1 MTCWWPLVFLGTS
14 DQLVLTGV
22 CELLGLAR
30 GGLGDSGDTSAFVSI
45 AVPLVVF
52 FSMQKFLVRGL
63 LAGSV
68 K

>member
-1 MTCWWPLVFLGTS
+1 MALVFLGTS
-14 DQLVLTGV
+14 NDQQVLTGNIV
-22 CELLGLAR
+22 NLMGSR
-30 GGLGDSGDTSAFVSI
+30 GGDWEILSASAFISI

-52 FSMQKFLVRGL
+52 FSMQRFLVRGL

>member
-1 MTCWWPLVFLGTS
+1 MALVFLIDSLGRDHGD
-14 DQLVLTGV
+14 DQATGRDA
-22 CELLGLAR
+22 GHKR
-30 GGLGDSGDTSAFVSI
+30 GGDWEILATSAFVSI

-52 FSMQKFLVRGL
+52 FSMQRYLVRGL